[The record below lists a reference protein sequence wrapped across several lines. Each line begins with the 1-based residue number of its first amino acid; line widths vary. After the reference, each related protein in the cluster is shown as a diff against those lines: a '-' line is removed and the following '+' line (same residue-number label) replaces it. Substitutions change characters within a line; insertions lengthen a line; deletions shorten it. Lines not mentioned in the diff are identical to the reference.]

1 MTTLLSTPNSLASS
15 YTRTLATSL
24 LLGPG
29 CRRRTVATS
38 WAYSSRTHRVLI
50 AISTYFQLARYLTA
64 RGSVP
69 YCFLRCRL
77 LDLLHRWRSAATS
90 SGPGPRKARGNA
102 RRRTARSRQ
111 TEVGMHIRTP
121 AGQRTAMIGDA
132 YALARH
138 DAQQIG
144 SWPLAPGIP
153 HRFAQGMRGPRPAR
167 HC

>member
-29 CRRRTVATS
+29 YRRTVATS

-64 RGSVP
+64 RETVP
-69 YCFLRCRL
+69 YFFLQSLPFHMTPYSTCFQRS
-77 LDLLHRWRSAATS
+77 LDLE
-90 SGPGPRKARGNA
+90 GPGERPAAHSQVETDQGGVN
-102 RRRTARSRQ
+102 
-111 TEVGMHIRTP
+111 IRTP
-121 AGQRTAMIGDA
+121 AGQRTAIVGDA
-132 YALARH
+132 VVPDHH

-144 SWPLAPGIP
+144 LGRSLPAAHTRTFRAYSGL
-153 HRFAQGMRGPRPAR
+153 RPAR
-167 HC
+167 HD